1 MTYDGVSPIKDF
13 ASSWRSVGWKM
24 LSNHG
29 SLSIFKSD
37 FGTEVFDINGITL
50 LSFRANS
57 IFIDA
62 L

>member
-1 MTYDGVSPIKDF
+1 
-13 ASSWRSVGWKM
+13 M